1 MGCTMQSDVSAVLE
15 MLARIRVGGDV
26 TVDEVKAL
34 SWNTASELKPLVQRI
49 YRELIMFAD
58 DTDIRSGDRAYDW
71 SKRSTLNEYYEEL
84 KARVGASGR

>member
-1 MGCTMQSDVSAVLE
+1 MQSNVSAVLE
-15 MLARIRVGGDV
+15 MLTRIRVGGDV

-34 SWNTASELKPLVQRI
+34 SWDAASELKPLVQRI

-58 DTDIRSGDRAYDW
+58 DADIRSRDRAYDW

-84 KARVGASGR
+84 KSRIGASAR